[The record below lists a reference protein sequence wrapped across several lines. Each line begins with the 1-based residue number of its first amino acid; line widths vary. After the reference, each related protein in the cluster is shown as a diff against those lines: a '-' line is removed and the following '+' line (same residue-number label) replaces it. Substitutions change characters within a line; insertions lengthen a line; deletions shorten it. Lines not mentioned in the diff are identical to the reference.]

1 MQWCCTFCCDIVAF
15 FAVMV
20 LQSHSPS
27 PLMYFSIYRPF
38 SFVFYEAFIILTII
52 HILGII
58 IALDKCIG
66 Q

>member
-38 SFVFYEAFIILTII
+38 SFVFYEAFIIYNDYSYTW
-52 HILGII
+52 HNN
-58 IALDKCIG
+58 CFR
-66 Q
+66 